1 MNRFVPAG
9 LMLSLL
15 TACGGSDNDRAQ
27 QIQDE
32 LDSRGINADVSVT
45 IDPETGEENVVLEN
59 VGRAGVTAGKN
70 IGRPDTLPDDIPL
83 PGTLTVNTSAPIP
96 GGGIV
101 SGISS
106 EAGGALAGWFE
117 AEMTANG
124 WSLDQTSQQ
133 GQMHSLTFS
142 KPQRRASITM
152 LPTPGGS
159 SVQISTMRTGS

>member
-83 PGTLTVNTSAPIP
+83 T
-96 GGGIV
+96 
-101 SGISS
+101 SS
-106 EAGGALAGWFE
+106 ERFFSTESCTVAP
-117 AEMTANG
+117 
-124 WSLDQTSQQ
+124 SL
-133 GQMHSLTFS
+133 LYF
-142 KPQRRASITM
+142 
-152 LPTPGGS
+152 
-159 SVQISTMRTGS
+159 